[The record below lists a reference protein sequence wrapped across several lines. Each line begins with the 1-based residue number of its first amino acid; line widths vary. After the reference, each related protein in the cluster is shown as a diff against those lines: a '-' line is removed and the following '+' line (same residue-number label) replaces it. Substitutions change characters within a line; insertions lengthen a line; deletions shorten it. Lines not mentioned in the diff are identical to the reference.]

1 MPYKPLI
8 SKLRCHN
15 PNKKSAKYANKV
27 SVIYIAT
34 REGTDL
40 SDELDEEMYQY
51 SSDRTYLN
59 YIAKRPGAD
68 LVDMNTSHH
77 AAHGLFGNF
86 DCRDLKA
93 VEKMIG
99 EKTSAGVN
107 IYREII
113 SLSGEDAAALG
124 FKNKKSWYN
133 YLRAAM
139 PDIATT
145 LGIPLSSLKWCA
157 AFHTVDSHP
166 HCHVMFWDDSNK
178 VRSNYIHV
186 SKQIEI
192 RNKLSDRMFSP
203 EYEAMLKD
211 LQKDEYQ
218 ELYSIKN
225 QNRDQ
230 ILHSVKEL
238 FEGPVE
244 FVPGT
249 LMESLPARMS
259 HDEFEQLQAE
269 LKALSAHLPSS
280 GRLSYKYLPP
290 ETKKELDEISK
301 KILERPDMQKKVS
314 AILSAVEDIGKLGGK
329 TQTEISRNLRRTSF
343 DIQKRTGNIILGQL
357 KKDGLLNTHPDTK
370 HPSSPEKKLS
380 QSHNST
386 DSSIWEHYK
395 NAKSDL
401 EEIRELRIEMK
412 LAEYEGDIELDEQ
425 RILSKYENAYQELK
439 LVYFEAEGLPSD
451 LAEYSLGSKIFLNPD
466 SPLYDLE
473 EAIEMLES
481 SASKDNEYAQY
492 QLGRIYA
499 NPKYE
504 FYDLDKAVSFF
515 QKSSDK
521 DNSYAQYNLGKIYID
536 EESGYY
542 DMEKG
547 IEHLRRS
554 ADQDN
559 GYAQYRLS
567 VIHLDT
573 SSSYY
578 EIDKGISYLRDA
590 VKNDN
595 VNAKYKIAKLY
606 FDQNISAESNII
618 KKTLST
624 DQAFGYLEDAY
635 KSGHDLSRYLLGKIY
650 GDPSSPKYNIEKAI
664 QYFQEC
670 AQQTEPNSYALFHL
684 GKIYA
689 TEDLPVYDFQ
699 KALSYLQKSADLNNN
714 SALYQLGKIYMDPES
729 EHFDLDKAIEYFQKS
744 ADAGNDFALYRLGK
758 IYMNPESARFD
769 LDKAIRYLQQA
780 SDAGNSS
787 AQYQLGRI
795 HMDPESEYFYLD
807 KAIEC
812 FQKSA
817 DAGNDFALYQ
827 LGKIYVNPANEC
839 YNLESGLK
847 FLFAAA
853 ESNNAYA
860 YRQLGAMYIWGRNG
874 LKKDVALGKSYL
886 NKAIELGNEYE
897 QHDLDNYQH
906 VILSQCTYSI
916 VKILAASLE
925 TYKQQN
931 AAALNDAVMRSH
943 SKAAQ
948 KELAIKHGKHPDQE
962 QLPE

>member
-15 PNKKSAKYANKV
+15 PNKKSAKYANV
-27 SVIYIAT
+27 ASVRYMAT

-51 SSDRTYLN
+51 SSDRTYLY
-59 YIAKRPGAD
+59 YIAKRSGVD
-68 LVDMNTSHH
+68 LTDMNTSHKT
-77 AAHGLFGNF
+77 AHGLFGNF

-113 SLSGEDAAALG
+113 SRSGEDAAALG

-145 LGIPLSSLKWCA
+145 LDIPLSSLKWCA

-230 ILHSVKEL
+230 ILNSVKEM
-238 FEGPVE
+238 FEGPVA

-249 LMESLPARMS
+249 LMESLPTRMS
-259 HDEFEQLQAE
+259 HDDFEQLKTE
-269 LKALSAHLPSS
+269 LRTLSAHLPSS

-301 KILERPDMQKKVS
+301 KILGRPDMQKKVS

-329 TQTEISRNLRRTSF
+329 TQTEINRNLRRTSF

-357 KKDGLLNTHPDTK
+357 KKDGLLNTHPVTK
-370 HPSSPEKKLS
+370 HPSSPGKKIS
-380 QSHNST
+380 QSQNIT
-386 DSSIWEHYK
+386 DSSIWKHYK

-401 EEIRELRIEMK
+401 AEIRELRIEMK
-412 LAEYEGDIELDEQ
+412 LAEYERDIELDEQ

-439 LVYFEAEGLPSD
+439 LVYFEDEGLPSD
-451 LAEYSLGSKIFLNPD
+451 LAEYSLGTKIFLNPD
-466 SPLYDLE
+466 SPLYDLD

-481 SASKDNEYAQY
+481 SASKDDEYAQY

-515 QKSSDK
+515 QKSADK
-521 DNSYAQYNLGKIYID
+521 DNSYALYNLGKIYID
-536 EESGYY
+536 PESG
-542 DMEKG
+542 
-547 IEHLRRS
+547 R
-554 ADQDN
+554 
-559 GYAQYRLS
+559 
-567 VIHLDT
+567 
-573 SSSYY
+573 
-578 EIDKGISYLRDA
+578 
-590 VKNDN
+590 
-595 VNAKYKIAKLY
+595 
-606 FDQNISAESNII
+606 
-618 KKTLST
+618 
-624 DQAFGYLEDAY
+624 
-635 KSGHDLSRYLLGKIY
+635 
-650 GDPSSPKYNIEKAI
+650 
-664 QYFQEC
+664 
-670 AQQTEPNSYALFHL
+670 
-684 GKIYA
+684 
-689 TEDLPVYDFQ
+689 
-699 KALSYLQKSADLNNN
+699 
-714 SALYQLGKIYMDPES
+714 
-729 EHFDLDKAIEYFQKS
+729 FDLDKAIRYLKQASDLGNSSAQYQLGRIHLDPESEYFDLDMATEYFQKS

-758 IYMNPESARFD
+758 IY
-769 LDKAIRYLQQA
+769 
-780 SDAGNSS
+780 
-787 AQYQLGRI
+787 
-795 HMDPESEYFYLD
+795 
-807 KAIEC
+807 
-812 FQKSA
+812 
-817 DAGNDFALYQ
+817 
-827 LGKIYVNPANEC
+827 VNPANEC
-839 YNLESGLK
+839 YNLETGMK

-853 ESNNAYA
+853 ESDNAYA

-886 NKAIELGNEYE
+886 NRAIELGNEYA
-897 QHDLDNYQH
+897 QHDLDHYQH
-906 VILSQCTYSI
+906 IIISQCTYSI

-931 AAALNDAVMRSH
+931 AAALNDAVIRSH